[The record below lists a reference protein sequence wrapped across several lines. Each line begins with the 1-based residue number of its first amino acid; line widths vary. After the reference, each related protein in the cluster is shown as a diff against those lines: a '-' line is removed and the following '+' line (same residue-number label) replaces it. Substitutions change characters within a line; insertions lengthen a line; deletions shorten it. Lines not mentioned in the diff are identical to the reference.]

1 MESRDELSRK
11 SQQKEFPTLI
21 KTLETDDNN
30 VSDDARSMS
39 GALRDDPLSSPSVEE
54 VLDRLAS
61 SDALVVPASVA
72 RTGGADDAAGR
83 RSYLSG
89 LLQRN
94 PAVFLERHG
103 ALLEDAHLRVFDHLQ
118 GDYEVDFHLARL
130 KESRS
135 PTPAQTAAA
144 RRVTRMRR
152 LAHLDVLESQGHFTE
167 HAMRLREPVLFH
179 QHVGAAPGTREGGI
193 ETSGADETER
203 AHAVSLALLARED
216 DRDADAAVAAA
227 RGGAGAEDDAEYD
240 ARRKGKRPIRGF
252 GADAPDFEADTASRA
267 ARVAS
272 FRRMLRERFLDGGDP
287 DTSAYARVDVDASL
301 DESFAA
307 ETARDAEDKYFEEE

>member
-1 MESRDELSRK
+1 
-11 SQQKEFPTLI
+11 
-21 KTLETDDNN
+21 
-30 VSDDARSMS
+30 MS

-54 VLDRLAS
+54 VLDRLES

-103 ALLEDAHLRVFDHLQ
+103 ALLEDAHLRVFDHLR

-179 QHVGAAPGTREGGI
+179 QHVGAAPGTREGGT

-216 DRDADAAVAAA
+216 DRDAVAAA
-227 RGGAGAEDDAEYD
+227 RGGAGAEDDAGYD
-240 ARRKGKRPIRGF
+240 ARRKGKRPSGF
-252 GADAPDFEADTASRA
+252 GADAPDPEADTASRA
-267 ARVAS
+267 ERVAS
-272 FRRMLRERFLDGGDP
+272 FRRVLRERFLDGEDP
-287 DTSAYARVDVDASL
+287 DVSAYARVDVDTSL

>member
-1 MESRDELSRK
+1 
-11 SQQKEFPTLI
+11 
-21 KTLETDDNN
+21 
-30 VSDDARSMS
+30 MS

-103 ALLEDAHLRVFDHLQ
+103 ALLEDAHLRVFDHLR

-179 QHVGAAPGTREGGI
+179 QHVGAAPGTREGGT

-216 DRDADAAVAAA
+216 DRDAVAAA
-227 RGGAGAEDDAEYD
+227 RGGAGAEDDAGYD
-240 ARRKGKRPIRGF
+240 ARRKGKRPSGF
-252 GADAPDFEADTASRA
+252 GADAPDPEADTASRA
-267 ARVAS
+267 ERVAS
-272 FRRMLRERFLDGGDP
+272 FRRVLRERFLDGEDP
-287 DTSAYARVDVDASL
+287 DVSAYARVDVDTSL

>member
-1 MESRDELSRK
+1 
-11 SQQKEFPTLI
+11 
-21 KTLETDDNN
+21 
-30 VSDDARSMS
+30 MS
-39 GALRDDPLSSPSVEE
+39 GALREPTSSPSVEE
-54 VLDRLAS
+54 VVDHLAS

-72 RTGGADDAAGR
+72 RAGTPV
-83 RSYLSG
+83 RSYLWD
-89 LLQRN
+89 LLTRK
-94 PAVFLERHG
+94 PAIFLERHST
-103 ALLEDAHLRVFDHLQ
+103 LLEDAHLRVFDHLR

-130 KESRS
+130 VESRS
-135 PTPAQTAAA
+135 PTPAQAAAA

-179 QHVGAAPGTREGGI
+179 QHVGAALETREAGDQGGS
-193 ETSGADETER
+193 EAAGSDETER

-272 FRRMLRERFLDGGDP
+272 FRRVLRERFLDGGDP

>member
-1 MESRDELSRK
+1 
-11 SQQKEFPTLI
+11 
-21 KTLETDDNN
+21 
-30 VSDDARSMS
+30 MS

-54 VLDRLAS
+54 VLDRLES

-103 ALLEDAHLRVFDHLQ
+103 ALLEDAHLGVFDHLR

-179 QHVGAAPGTREGGI
+179 QHVGAAPGTREGGT

-216 DRDADAAVAAA
+216 DRDAVAAA

-240 ARRKGKRPIRGF
+240 ARRKGKRPSGF
-252 GADAPDFEADTASRA
+252 GADAPDPEADTASRA

-272 FRRMLRERFLDGGDP
+272 FRRVLRERFLDGDDP
-287 DTSAYARVDVDASL
+287 DASAYARVDVDASL

>member
-1 MESRDELSRK
+1 
-11 SQQKEFPTLI
+11 
-21 KTLETDDNN
+21 
-30 VSDDARSMS
+30 MS

-54 VLDRLAS
+54 VLDRLES

-103 ALLEDAHLRVFDHLQ
+103 ALLEDAHLRVFDHLR

-179 QHVGAAPGTREGGI
+179 QHVGAAPGTREGGT

-216 DRDADAAVAAA
+216 DRDAVAAA

-240 ARRKGKRPIRGF
+240 ARRKGKRPSGF
-252 GADAPDFEADTASRA
+252 GADAPDPEADTASRA
-267 ARVAS
+267 ERVAS
-272 FRRMLRERFLDGGDP
+272 FRRVLRERFLDGEDP
-287 DTSAYARVDVDASL
+287 DVSAYARVDVDTSL

>member
-1 MESRDELSRK
+1 
-11 SQQKEFPTLI
+11 
-21 KTLETDDNN
+21 
-30 VSDDARSMS
+30 MS

-61 SDALVVPASVA
+61 SDALVVPASVE

-103 ALLEDAHLRVFDHLQ
+103 ALLEDAHLRVFDHLR

-179 QHVGAAPGTREGGI
+179 QHVGAAPGTREGGT

-227 RGGAGAEDDAEYD
+227 RGAEGAEDDAESD
-240 ARRKGKRPIRGF
+240 AEKEKKGKRPSVV
-252 GADAPDFEADTASRA
+252 GADAADPEANTATRA

-272 FRRMLRERFLDGGDP
+272 FRRVLRERFLDGEDP
-287 DTSAYARVDVDASL
+287 DASAYARVDVDASL

>member
-1 MESRDELSRK
+1 
-11 SQQKEFPTLI
+11 
-21 KTLETDDNN
+21 
-30 VSDDARSMS
+30 MS

-240 ARRKGKRPIRGF
+240 ARRKGKRPATRGF
-252 GADAPDFEADTASRA
+252 GLDAPDFEADTASRA